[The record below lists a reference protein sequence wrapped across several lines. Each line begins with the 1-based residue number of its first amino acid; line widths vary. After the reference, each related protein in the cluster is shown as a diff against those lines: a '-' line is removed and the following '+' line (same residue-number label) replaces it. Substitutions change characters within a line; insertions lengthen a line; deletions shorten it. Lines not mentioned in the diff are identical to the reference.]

1 MSALPDLFGQP
12 DPDGC
17 PVLVVAPHPDDEILG
32 VGGTMARLARAG
44 HNVHVAVVTSGQPPR
59 FDAAQIATVRAE
71 AAAAHGQLGIA
82 QTHWL
87 DFPAAELA
95 EHPHG
100 ALNAGLG
107 DLIRTMDPHTV
118 FAPHPGDIHM
128 DHQLTFLSTLVASRP
143 HQARYPTT
151 ILAYETLSETNW
163 NAPYLT
169 PPFVPNVFIDITD
182 TLEDKL
188 AAFACFASQVR
199 AAPHERSIESLRA
212 LATLRGATVH
222 RAAAEGFVLVRA
234 VL

>member
-1 MSALPDLFGQP
+1 MSIFAGLSGVAGDN
-12 DPDGC
+12 GC
-17 PVLVVAPHPDDEILG
+17 VLVVAPHADDEILG
-32 VGGTMARLARAG
+32 VGGTMARLATAG
-44 HNVHVAVVTSGQPPR
+44 HEVHVAIVTRGTPPR
-59 FDAAQIATVRAE
+59 FSDEQAATVRHE
-71 AAAAHGQLGIA
+71 AAAAHARLGIHK
-82 QTHWL
+82 THWL

-100 ALNAGLG
+100 ALNEGLG
-107 DLIRTMDPHTV
+107 TLVRSLDPGVV

-143 HQARYPTT
+143 HQADYPAT

-169 PPFVPNVFIDITD
+169 PPFLPTVFVDISA

-188 AAFACFASQVR
+188 AAFGLFASQVR
-199 AAPHERSIESLRA
+199 EAPHERSIASLRA

-222 RAAAEGFVLVRA
+222 RPAAEGFVLVRS
-234 VL
+234 VV